1 MNLRTRL
8 TAASA
13 TALLM
18 LAALPAAADKVA
30 QNREVSNFT
39 ALALAAP
46 IRVDITLGD
55 RESLVLEGDESTI
68 AGLDTVVENGKLKIT
83 VKPDIKTWSWTF
95 NWHENVRAKLTA
107 RRLDNLSI
115 VGSGDIH
122 AAEFRGESLKVSI
135 AGSGDVIIDGG
146 KVGNLE
152 VSIAGSGDVRT
163 GKLEAQRAVVGISGS
178 GDATVWARDTLE
190 VKVAGSG
197 DVRYFGDPRVG
208 SHIAGSGSVKKLAD
222 NPA

>member
-8 TAASA
+8 TTACA
-13 TALLM
+13 TALLT
-18 LAALPAAADKVA
+18 LAALPAAADKVT
-30 QNREVSNFT
+30 QNRDVSDFT

-46 IRVDITLGD
+46 IRVDVTLGD

-68 AGLDTVVENGKLKIT
+68 AGLDAVVENGKLKIT

-107 RRLDNLSI
+107 RRLENLSI

-122 AAEFRGESLKVSI
+122 AAELRGESLKI
-135 AGSGDVIIDGG
+135 AISGSGDVIVEGG
-146 KVGNLE
+146 KVGELA

-163 GKLEAQRAVVGISGS
+163 GKMEAQRATVSISGS
-178 GDATVWARDTLE
+178 GDATVWASQALE
-190 VKVAGSG
+190 VRLAGSG